1 MTLDI
6 IEFVEGFL
14 EASSSG
20 ATKRPVLI
28 EIAVVEVATMDSL
41 TRVSNATSRL
51 LYGRFF
57 SLCRENKYLA

>member
-20 ATKRPVLI
+20 ATKCPVLI
-28 EIAVVEVATMDSL
+28 EIVVVEVGIMDSL
-41 TRVSNATSRL
+41 TRVSNATSWL

-57 SLCRENKYLA
+57 LLCRGNKYLA